1 LTKVGDKCAVVQDR
15 GRMTAADLQRVT
27 GVDVLE
33 NDIVNQLRNNVK
45 VDFNPQAGTY
55 AYKVRRTLVSQC
67 LHTYVQDSV
76 GELGIVTISNVQQ
89 CF

>member
-1 LTKVGDKCAVVQDR
+1 
-15 GRMTAADLQRVT
+15 MTAADLQRVT

-33 NDIVNQLRNNVK
+33 SDIVNQLRNNVK

-67 LHTYVQDSV
+67 LHAFAAMCRILS
-76 GELGIVTISNVQQ
+76 GICLLSPL
-89 CF
+89 